1 MTTWVELEKF
11 QPVAVKMI
19 NNSITRQRIAHAYL
33 FHGPPGTGKQEAS
46 LLFAMRYFCENKDE
60 HSSEPCHE
68 CVSCKRI
75 QSGNHPDLHWIEPDG
90 QSIKKDQ
97 IEYLQ
102 KEFTYTGLES
112 NQKFYVVKQ
121 AEKMTV
127 NAANRLLK
135 FLEEPS
141 QDTVAVLITEHSG
154 QMLDT
159 IVSRCQRI
167 QFHTLSGEHLY
178 QQLLDQGLAESTAKL
193 FSSMKMDVNQAVEW
207 NEDDWFAE
215 ARKIVIQLMDKVM
228 NSNEEG
234 YLYLHQVYLKHF
246 QGRESLEFGLEL
258 LLIWFQDIISL
269 HLDKQDSVVL
279 IDQMERLEQFHYI
292 VSLSEAKTLIYE
304 VLYTKRRLAQNVH
317 PTLAMENLIL
327 QLQR

>member
-1 MTTWVELEKF
+1 MTTWVDLESY
-11 QPVAVKMI
+11 QPVAVKMLQH
-19 NNSITRQRIAHAYL
+19 SITRQRIAHAYL

-46 LLFAMRYFCENKDE
+46 LLFAMRYFCEHIDE
-60 HSSEPCHE
+60 STAEPCHQ
-68 CVSCKRI
+68 CHSCKRI
-75 QSGNHPDLHWIEPDG
+75 KSGNHPDLHWIEPDG

-112 NQKFYVVKQ
+112 NQKVYVIMQ

-141 QDTVAVLITEHSG
+141 RETVAILITDHAG
-154 QMLDT
+154 RMLDT
-159 IVSRCQRI
+159 IVSRCQRV
-167 QFHTLSGEHLY
+167 QFHTLSNLHLY
-178 QQLLDQGLAESTAKL
+178 NQLVEKGLTESTASL
-193 FSSMKMDVNQAVEW
+193 FAAMKIDVDQAVKW

-215 ARKIVIQLMDKVM
+215 ARKIVIQLMDRVM

-246 QGRESLEFGLEL
+246 KGRDALEFGLEL
-258 LLIWFQDIISL
+258 LLIWFQDIVSF
-269 HLDKQDSVVL
+269 HLDKQGSIVL
-279 IDQMERLEQFHYI
+279 IDQKERLEQYHYV

-304 VLYTKRRLAQNVH
+304 ILNTKRKLAQNVH
-317 PTLAMENLIL
+317 PTLAMEYLIL